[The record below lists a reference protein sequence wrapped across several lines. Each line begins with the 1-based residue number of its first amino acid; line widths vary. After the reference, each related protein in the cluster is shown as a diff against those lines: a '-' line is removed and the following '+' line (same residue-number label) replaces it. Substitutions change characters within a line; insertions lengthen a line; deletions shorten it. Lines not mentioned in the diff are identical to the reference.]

1 MQLGDFTKLAKDY
14 VNRVGYSETVLRVLK
29 GYIESVNGPIRNIAD
44 VGAGTGKLTLD
55 LEKLVNISGGGAL
68 CCRTQ

>member
-44 VGAGTGKLTLD
+44 VGAGTETIPA
-55 LEKLVNISGGGAL
+55 VP
-68 CCRTQ
+68 